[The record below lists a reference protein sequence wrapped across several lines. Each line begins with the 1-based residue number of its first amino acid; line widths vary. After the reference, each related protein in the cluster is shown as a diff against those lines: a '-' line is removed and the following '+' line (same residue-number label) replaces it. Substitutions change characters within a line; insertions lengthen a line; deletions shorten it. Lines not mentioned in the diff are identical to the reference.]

1 MGLIQLMLACN
12 VTFNI
17 VKEKIIANLLKAPS
31 DMCEKPSAINKV
43 YLMQR
48 LFNLKISG
56 GVSVAN
62 HINEFNVIISQLYSV
77 EIDFED
83 EVLALIQITSLPN
96 S

>member
-1 MGLIQLMLACN
+1 MGFIQLILACN

-17 VKEKIIANLLKAPS
+17 VKEKVTTNLMKAPS
-31 DMCEKPSAINKV
+31 DMYEKPSAINKV

-48 LFNLKISG
+48 LFNLKMNRG
-56 GVSVAN
+56 ASVAN
-62 HINEFNVIISQLYSV
+62 HIIEINVIISQLYSV

-83 EVLALIQITSLPN
+83 EVLTLILLS